1 MAWTRS
7 LGGQFLVFQLLVVA
21 VVLFAVAAVSV
32 TQPTREF
39 RDVRGQRMSAVAET
53 MAADA
58 PQTPVAAGEIEIQ
71 ATVRLTAI
79 IEPR

>member
-1 MAWTRS
+1 
-7 LGGQFLVFQLLVVA
+7 
-21 VVLFAVAAVSV
+21 
-32 TQPTREF
+32 
-39 RDVRGQRMSAVAET
+39 

-71 ATVRLTAI
+71 ANVRLTAI